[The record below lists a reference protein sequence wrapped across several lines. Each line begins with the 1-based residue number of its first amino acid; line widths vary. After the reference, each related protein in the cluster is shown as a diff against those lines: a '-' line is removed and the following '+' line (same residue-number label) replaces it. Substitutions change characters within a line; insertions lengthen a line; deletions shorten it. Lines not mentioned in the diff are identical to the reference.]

1 MKRGGGSLKRS
12 RGRRPLK
19 QRFLIYCEGAVTEK
33 EYLDGYRLLLRS
45 PNIQVK
51 FGRTHGVPSELVEDA
66 ISHQARAPRSAE
78 DKYEP
83 YDQVWCVMDVEAPK
97 QHPNLE
103 AVLAKAKKNQIN
115 CAISNP
121 CFEIWLI
128 LHFVKR
134 GSYLS
139 SHQACVELQAHK
151 CGYSKD
157 SKHVEFEKFPP
168 LYEVAKTRAS
178 ELREGAGPFSVGSNP
193 SSSVYQLVDELIAH
207 A

>member
-1 MKRGGGSLKRS
+1 MKRSGGSLKRS
-12 RGRRPLK
+12 RGNRPLK

-45 PNIQVK
+45 PNIQIK

-66 ISHQARAPRSAE
+66 LSHQARAPRSAE

-103 AVLAKAKKNQIN
+103 ATLAKARKNQIK

-128 LHFVKR
+128 LHFENYGKN
-134 GSYLS
+134 LS
-139 SHQACVELQAHK
+139 SRQACLKLQAHK
-151 CGYSKD
+151 CGYGKD
-157 SKHVEFEKFPP
+157 SKHIDFEKFTP
-168 LYEVAKTRAS
+168 LYEVAKARAS
-178 ELREGAGPFSVGSNP
+178 KLRGDSGPFSIGSNP
-193 SSSVYQLVDELIAH
+193 SSSVYQLVDELLSH